1 MFLTLYKDF
10 QQYVTKISK
19 HFYKK
24 IKEKVSKLRESETR
38 RKEKKKNSES
48 KNISVLQSKEEKEFI
63 DDRTTNS
70 MKYMQILFYYVQD
83 AVLFKIS
90 IPGSSHQ
97 DGDTMEKILSFSPE
111 IVTLAYTEIMNAC
124 FIYAA
129 SHVSKVLFQML
140 FGFYYML
147 LLLVFFLI
155 QKLLLKLL
163 SKFSTVWTKVR
174 SCLAQAFILGLLF
187 SYQNL
192 VKGAF
197 TLVRCVS
204 VENKK
209 VLYIQGDKECYTWW
223 QYLILSYIPLNII
236 PVFLILAIFPFHI
249 RGKKISTKV
258 FIAACLFPSPFLLHE
273 IMARVRE
280 KVKSAFTKKKMQK
293 SKSLSCIELQ
303 SLDIEG
309 QNTMKQ
315 LDAFTGPENVE
326 IPFIDEGSEDEVSPD
341 MDLTSEIS
349 DDLTIHDVKVVA
361 YSKSEKVL
369 IDNLLQHYR
378 ELKLFGVRFTWLCIH
393 KLYRVTRVCLMN

>member
-1 MFLTLYKDF
+1 
-10 QQYVTKISK
+10 
-19 HFYKK
+19 
-24 IKEKVSKLRESETR
+24 
-38 RKEKKKNSES
+38 
-48 KNISVLQSKEEKEFI
+48 
-63 DDRTTNS
+63 
-70 MKYMQILFYYVQD
+70 MQILFYYVQD
-83 AVLFKIS
+83 AMLFKIS

-140 FGFYYML
+140 FSFYYML
-147 LLLVFFLI
+147 LLLVFFFI

-192 VKGAF
+192 VKGTF

-236 PVFLILAIFPFHI
+236 PVFSNFSYLSFSHQRQKDFNKDFHSSLF
-249 RGKKISTKV
+249 IS
-258 FIAACLFPSPFLLHE
+258 
-273 IMARVRE
+273 
-280 KVKSAFTKKKMQK
+280 
-293 SKSLSCIELQ
+293 Q
-303 SLDIEG
+303 S
-309 QNTMKQ
+309 
-315 LDAFTGPENVE
+315 F
-326 IPFIDEGSEDEVSPD
+326 
-341 MDLTSEIS
+341 LTS
-349 DDLTIHDVKVVA
+349 
-361 YSKSEKVL
+361 
-369 IDNLLQHYR
+369 
-378 ELKLFGVRFTWLCIH
+378 
-393 KLYRVTRVCLMN
+393 